1 MEEQEYHEEG
11 HNPEYEEL
19 LLLYNHVQGHSKSL
33 LVVAEREGFEP
44 SEGITPFA
52 GLANL
57 WFKPLTH
64 LSCCCFILVY

>member
-33 LVVAEREGFEP
+33 LVV
-44 SEGITPFA
+44 
-52 GLANL
+52 
-57 WFKPLTH
+57 
-64 LSCCCFILVY
+64 